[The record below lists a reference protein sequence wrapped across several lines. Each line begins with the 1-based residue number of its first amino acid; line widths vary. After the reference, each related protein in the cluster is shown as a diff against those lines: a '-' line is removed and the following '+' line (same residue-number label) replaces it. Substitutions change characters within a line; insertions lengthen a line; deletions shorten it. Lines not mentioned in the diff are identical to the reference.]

1 MATKTK
7 ATNPDA
13 HIAPLSLGGTTND
26 EKYLFCNLKNVK
38 ETFVGRA
45 QSVQHDA
52 TDLPNGVLVWLQEP
66 KNGETHIFEAKDA
79 PLVAQ
84 PLSPSN
90 LPWVMFRPE
99 ITPYEDTRMDYVMGH
114 FRMKAG
120 KAHPAW
126 QLNLLDKVEYSKDY
140 FTDTPNVGDYYNLAY
155 LTDDLGSK
163 APGILAGTVC
173 WKVISE
179 HEVQT
184 PIAYNGSQAQLPGM
198 PASKKMYTLQL
209 VVKPN

>member
-45 QSVQHDA
+45 QSA
-52 TDLPNGVLVWLQEP
+52 EIAAELPNGVLCWLEAP
-66 KNGETHIFEAKDA
+66 KDGETHIFEAKNA
-79 PLVAQ
+79 IPAGGQLTAT
-84 PLSPSN
+84 N
-90 LPWVMFRPE
+90 LPWVLFRPE

-114 FRMKAG
+114 FRMKSG

-126 QLNLLDKVEYSKDY
+126 QLNLFDKVEYSQDY
-140 FTDTPNVGDYYNLAY
+140 FQDAPVVNDYYDLVY
-155 LTDDLGSK
+155 LNEQFNAKNGG
-163 APGILAGTVC
+163 AQQGQVY
-173 WKVISE
+173 WKVVSI

-184 PIAYNGSQAQLPGM
+184 PIAYSNQNQFPGM
-198 PASKKMYTLQL
+198 PESKKMYTLQL